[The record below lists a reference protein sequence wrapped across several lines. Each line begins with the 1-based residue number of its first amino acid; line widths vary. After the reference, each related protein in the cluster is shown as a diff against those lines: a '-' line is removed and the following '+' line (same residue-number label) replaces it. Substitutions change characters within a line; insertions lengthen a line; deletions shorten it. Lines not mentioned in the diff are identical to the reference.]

1 MGRGRI
7 TLTLI
12 FAIFLPLGL
21 AAADEF
27 KHVGD
32 FLLKSHFK
40 VTGDKLTPIP
50 IKPIHFRVYSDGTRV
65 KVSAEGNDD
74 SHTMFTIYR
83 SDGIGRQRTGRGAL
97 EVIPGLQATCQTG
110 GVLRHLR
117 LTRESMTITTF
128 PGVSDQTI
136 VNHAVAAEPTPS
148 ASPSAS
154 KTQSPAN
161 EPEKNEQAPKQP

>member
-12 FAIFLPLGL
+12 TAIFLPLGF

-65 KVSAEGNDD
+65 KVAAEGNDE

-83 SDGIGRQRTGRGAL
+83 SDGIGRQRSGRGAL
-97 EVIPGLQATCQTG
+97 EVIPGLQATSQTG

-136 VNHAVAAEPTPS
+136 VNYAVAAEPTPP
-148 ASPSAS
+148 ASAS
-154 KTQSPAN
+154 KQPSPAEELEKK
-161 EPEKNEQAPKQP
+161 EPAASKQP